1 MILESFGKNFNIVFI
16 KMLHQVITNTV
27 KIKGIRKESEN
38 TK

>member
-16 KMLHQVITNTV
+16 KMLQQVITNTV
-27 KIKGIRKESEN
+27 KIKGISKESEN